1 MRIYVAGV
9 QHESSSFSPIP
20 TSFRSFERWDWSA
33 DKPLDS
39 DGFGYGEA
47 CRLAEVAGLE
57 VAPGPFFSAE
67 PSSPATAAAWR
78 EICDSI
84 VDGLRAAAPVDIVF
98 LCLHGAQMAADIDD
112 CEGALL
118 ASVREIVGTS
128 VAVGVL
134 LDLHANVT
142 ATMCDLADLTV
153 SCREYPHVDYAQRAW
168 EMLPVL
174 RNIARGAVRPLT
186 RARRI
191 PASGVFPTPDEPMR
205 SFVVRLREAQSRPG
219 VLMISANHGFEGSD
233 TPFTAASV
241 IVTTDDDEALADE
254 VAEEIAADFLATIVD
269 NTWSG
274 LGVSEAID
282 EALRQPR
289 GPVVIADR
297 SDNAGAGAASDSTY
311 VLAALIERH
320 VTHAALGMIWDPM
333 AVRSCHDAGVGARLD
348 LRIGGKAGRLS
359 GSPIDADVEVT
370 SLRTDAMQ
378 ALFGQGPPREP
389 LGRSAA
395 VRIGGVEGI
404 DVVLISR
411 RQQVFSPHCFTEH
424 GIDLQRRHIVVV
436 KSMQHFMGGFATIA
450 ASIVR
455 CDGPGSATLDMSQI
469 PYQRIKRPML
479 GLDPVE
485 MIGLE
490 PLL

>member
-33 DKPLDS
+33 DKPHDS

-47 CRLAEVAGLE
+47 CRLAEVANIE
-57 VAPGPFFSAE
+57 VVSGPFFNAE

-78 EICDSI
+78 EITENI
-84 VDGLRAAAPVDIVF
+84 LDGLRGAGPVDIVF
-98 LCLHGAQMAADIDD
+98 MCLHGAQMAAGIDD

-118 ASVREIVGTS
+118 ASVREIVGPG
-128 VAVGVL
+128 VAIGAL

-142 ATMCDLADLTV
+142 STMCTHADLTV

-174 RNIARGAVRPLT
+174 RDIARGAVRPVT
-186 RARRI
+186 RALRI

-205 SFVVRLREAQSRPG
+205 SFVVRVRTAQSQPG

-233 TPFTAASV
+233 TPFTGASV
-241 IVTTDDDEALADE
+241 VVTTDDDEALAE
-254 VAEEIAADFLATIVD
+254 RVAEDIATDFLATIVD

-274 LGVSEAID
+274 LGVSEAIE
-282 EALRQPR
+282 EAVRRPK

-311 VLAALIERH
+311 VLAELIERG
-320 VTHAALGMIWDPM
+320 VTNAALGMIWDPM
-333 AVRSCHDAGVGARLD
+333 AVRACHDAGLGAQFALRL
-348 LRIGGKAGRLS
+348 GGKAGPLS
-359 GSPIDADVEVT
+359 GAPIDADVEVT
-370 SLRTDAMQ
+370 SVRTDAMQ
-378 ALFGQGPPREP
+378 ALFGQGPAREP

-395 VRIGGVEGI
+395 VRIGGI
-404 DVVLISR
+404 DVVLTSR

-424 GIDLQRRHIVVV
+424 DIDVQRCHIVVV

-455 CDGPGSATLDMSQI
+455 CDGPGSATLDMTKI
-469 PYQRIKRPML
+469 PYRRIKRPMF